1 MKCGVLVRFV
11 YEFIYLDAFI
21 EHYLDLGFD
30 KIVILYHD
38 VVEGYLKE
46 EHRDRVL
53 LYSVPNLGNKLPDAY
68 KKLIPHD
75 IDWVFHVD
83 SDEFLLLHKRYDRIH
98 DYVREKINTY
108 PKANI
113 NLIAMNWLWIHKFD
127 DVNQSVNEIIKK
139 YMKQVG
145 NAVEQKKKELWIKCI
160 FKRSEL
166 QTLYIHCPLMKT
178 GHRMYGNGELITFK
192 NNMNSVR
199 SVGYKNMDKIYD
211 DHALVHVAT
220 RSLKNA
226 IFKSERI
233 HNSQVQKKNMVS
245 KMELEREI
253 SFMNDDV
260 KEFEVLKLL
269 LEYVGYKVRFPLKCL
284 KLPEAN
290 INLENLIRVK
300 ENRVNFESID
310 NSDEY
315 YRLYSS
321 LINNSKTIELINK
334 VVNKYNNLFMN

>member
-1 MKCGVLVRFV
+1 MKCCVFVRFV

-30 KIVILYHD
+30 KIIILYHD
-38 VVEGYLKE
+38 VVDGYIKE
-46 EHRDRVL
+46 SHRSRVV
-53 LYSVPNLGNKLPDAY
+53 LYNVPNLGNKLPDAH
-68 KKLIPHD
+68 KGMIPRD
-75 IDWVFHVD
+75 IDWVLHVD
-83 SDEFLLLHKRYDRIH
+83 SDEFLLLHKRYTRIH
-98 DYVREKINTY
+98 DYVREKINSY

-127 DVNQSVNEIIKK
+127 DVNQCVSEIINK
-139 YMKQVG
+139 YKKQVG
-145 NAVEQKKKELWIKCI
+145 NAVEQKRKEVWMKCI

-199 SVGYKNMDKIYD
+199 SVAYKDVNKLYD
-211 DHALVHVAT
+211 EHALVHIAT
-220 RSLKNA
+220 RSLKNT

-233 HNSQVQKKNMVS
+233 HNSQVQKKNMVN
-245 KMELEREI
+245 KMALEREI
-253 SFMNDDV
+253 SFMDDDT
-260 KEFEVLKLL
+260 KEFEVLKIL

-284 KLPEAN
+284 KLPEAK
-290 INLENLIRVK
+290 INLENLLRVK
-300 ENRVNFESID
+300 NNTVDFESID
-310 NSDEY
+310 NSKEY

-321 LINNSKTIELINK
+321 IINNSKTIELINK
-334 VVNKYNNLFMN
+334 VINKYNNLFMN

>member
-1 MKCGVLVRFV
+1 
-11 YEFIYLDAFI
+11 
-21 EHYLDLGFD
+21 
-30 KIVILYHD
+30 
-38 VVEGYLKE
+38 
-46 EHRDRVL
+46 
-53 LYSVPNLGNKLPDAY
+53 
-68 KKLIPHD
+68 
-75 IDWVFHVD
+75 
-83 SDEFLLLHKRYDRIH
+83 
-98 DYVREKINTY
+98 
-108 PKANI
+108 
-113 NLIAMNWLWIHKFD
+113 
-127 DVNQSVNEIIKK
+127 
-139 YMKQVG
+139 
-145 NAVEQKKKELWIKCI
+145 
-160 FKRSEL
+160 
-166 QTLYIHCPLMKT
+166 MKT

-290 INLENLIRVK
+290 IDLENLIRVK